1 MIDTHARGPE
11 SIGSRGELAC
21 ALTMLRLSAGLSV
34 RELAV
39 RLDVPVATIG
49 DYFSG
54 RHLPGPSR
62 FPLLRRVLA
71 ECGVVDEVAAQRW
84 LLAVANLK
92 RRPAGP

>member
-1 MIDTHARGPE
+1 MIETHPHGPE
-11 SIGSRGELAC
+11 AIRSRRDLAC
-21 ALTMLRLSAGLSV
+21 ALTVLRLNAGLSV
-34 RELAV
+34 RELAT

-84 LLAVANLK
+84 LLAVADLK
-92 RRPAGP
+92 RRPAGA